1 MSTNK
6 NSFFEN
12 MLMVF
17 GLLILVSLIYELI
30 VDIVTAI
37 RTGNVVKIIFYT
49 LCFVTSYFI
58 CLYYNII

>member
-1 MSTNK
+1 MSNEK
-6 NSFFEN
+6 NSFWEN

-30 VDIVTAI
+30 VDMVTAI
-37 RTGNVVKIIFYT
+37 RTGNVVKIVFYT
-49 LCFVTSYFI
+49 LCFVISYFI